1 MGARRVFGGTGVI
14 SAPLT
19 GVASFEIQSGVISL
33 LSIRSKRSTNESHD
47 GHENRGYRGNGRYH
61 QDEPCNVSNHP
72 SCSKRRYQPTSAS
85 AAEWGGS
92 LRSLEPGI
100 VGRHTLRLHEGN
112 SDRPFER
119 AMLMLRAVTIPFRQ
133 QSRMSRI
140 AIVRRIESRLNPDLF
155 SALRSSSSRLFL
167 FPLWEGVSRHF
178 HRVQCGLS
186 PFYPSMSRRL
196 LTPMRALPRPC
207 ADL

>member
-1 MGARRVFGGTGVI
+1 MMVTRTAAIAATVAITKMSLATCRIIPHAPSADTSPQARARRGG
-14 SAPLT
+14 
-19 GVASFEIQSGVISL
+19 
-33 LSIRSKRSTNESHD
+33 D
-47 GHENRGYRGNGRYH
+47 
-61 QDEPCNVSNHP
+61 
-72 SCSKRRYQPTSAS
+72 
-85 AAEWGGS
+85 S
-92 LRSLEPGI
+92 LRFLEAGI

-119 AMLMLRAVTIPFRQ
+119 AMLMLHAVTIPFRQ

-155 SALRSSSSRLFL
+155 SALRSSSPRLFL
-167 FPLWEGVSRHF
+167 FPLWERVSRHF

-196 LTPMRALPRPC
+196 LTPMRALPRTC